1 MNWIIQ
7 DNLYSEEGF
16 FSLLRALEA
25 LKLPHSVHR
34 VVPFSHE
41 LIPDPTPTGKTIVM
55 GAYTMINI
63 AKTRGWLP
71 GAFSNEN
78 FDFPLQKENWG
89 ELLLNHDAWIGPFGE
104 VPPQKELFFIRPTLD
119 SKFFPGR
126 IMDWGE
132 FEEWKEKIFALAWE
146 GTVTPD
152 TQVMVNRVRKIYRE
166 FRTWIVNSEV
176 VTASLYKEGNQVRY
190 DSQVD
195 EEIILFAQAC
205 AKAWEPAKAY
215 VLDVAETPDGLF
227 ILEINC
233 LNAAGFY
240 KGNVGR
246 IVQALEDLESP
257 RSIEGELTRPSSK

>member
-1 MNWIIQ
+1 
-7 DNLYSEEGF
+7 
-16 FSLLRALEA
+16 
-25 LKLPHSVHR
+25 
-34 VVPFSHE
+34 
-41 LIPDPTPTGKTIVM
+41 
-55 GAYTMINI
+55 
-63 AKTRGWLP
+63 
-71 GAFSNEN
+71 
-78 FDFPLQKENWG
+78 
-89 ELLLNHDAWIGPFGE
+89 
-104 VPPQKELFFIRPTLD
+104 
-119 SKFFPGR
+119 
-126 IMDWGE
+126 MDWGE

-146 GTVTPD
+146 GKVTPD

-240 KGNVGR
+240 KGNVGK
-246 IVQALEDLESP
+246 IVQALEDLES
-257 RSIEGELTRPSSK
+257 S